1 MKARLAMLLAAVLL
15 VLLGA
20 SALAEVTYYG
30 TMMVDNCEEWVSLRD
45 GPGTGCGRLAKVP
58 LFALVTDA
66 EWEPICG
73 DFIYCNY
80 DGQFGYILAKY
91 LVPWA
96 DPEPEEAGRF
106 VSDLGFSFDYDAGF
120 LTVDTDM
127 SEDGQ
132 GLILYPSEGDL
143 PVYLEIM
150 TAESIGA
157 PTWKFLEVNAEPGTE
172 YVEDLTD
179 EGADMHWFQ
188 KNADYGG
195 GILQTYYAVDGPKN
209 ALAAVATYPSAADRD
224 WNIEFLGVMRS
235 IRFED
240 PAIAWAE
247 WTEGGAED
255 LVVDT
260 DGAWVALRV
269 DAAVKGVRFLALT
282 LTDFDEDGNVDYDAE
297 VLYEQSALTP
307 DAPLK
312 VKVAF
317 PGDIPAYGLRFT
329 DAAGETHRYALGL
342 SGMDGSLTLTEW

>member
-15 VLLGA
+15 VMLVMLGA

-30 TMMVDNCEEWVSLRD
+30 TMLVDNCEEWVSLRD

-209 ALAAVATYPSAADRD
+209 ALAAVAT
-224 WNIEFLGVMRS
+224 
-235 IRFED
+235 
-240 PAIAWAE
+240 
-247 WTEGGAED
+247 
-255 LVVDT
+255 
-260 DGAWVALRV
+260 
-269 DAAVKGVRFLALT
+269 
-282 LTDFDEDGNVDYDAE
+282 
-297 VLYEQSALTP
+297 
-307 DAPLK
+307 
-312 VKVAF
+312 
-317 PGDIPAYGLRFT
+317 
-329 DAAGETHRYALGL
+329 
-342 SGMDGSLTLTEW
+342 